1 MVGGSIIWGGETD
14 RPTVPA
20 QLLRTEHPP
29 KSLQCFALRA
39 CECQHVAMSEH
50 RVALSATESSCVLWT
65 LRTIARRERRRGP
78 EARRLTEPGLGRW
91 RAFVGGGGR
100 LHAGDLILLA
110 LENAAAVNPLG
121 YRLPKKLDEEDGE
134 AFLSEAFKE
143 GTWVTTGVADY
154 LEGLALAFG
163 RPPLSAQRRAAFGPI
178 RFDQRILE
186 FPSTAARVAASV
198 APKDAPIETYVTYV
212 VADDV
217 DRFIVGCAM
226 AEFDR
231 PLAPTLIDI
240 VALKRGDQS
249 AITASFTKAATLV
262 PNDPLANLLPP
273 TAIGDRLVVL

>member
-1 MVGGSIIWGGETD
+1 MAILHRAVGLD
-14 RPTVPA
+14 
-20 QLLRTEHPP
+20 
-29 KSLQCFALRA
+29 
-39 CECQHVAMSEH
+39 
-50 RVALSATESSCVLWT
+50 ATESLCVVWT
-65 LRTIARRERRRGP
+65 LRTIARRERRRGS
-78 EARRLTEPGLGRW
+78 EARRLTEPDLLRW
-91 RAFVGGGGR
+91 RAFAGSAGR
-100 LHAGDLILLA
+100 LHAGDLISLA

-121 YRLPKKLDEEDGE
+121 YCLPVKLDEDCGE
-134 AFLSEAFKE
+134 ALLSEALKD
-143 GTWVTTGVADY
+143 GSWVTSGVADY

-163 RPPLSAQRRAAFGPI
+163 RSPLSPQRRAAFGPI

-240 VALKRGDQS
+240 SALERGDRS
-249 AITASFTKAATLV
+249 AVTASFTKAATLV
-262 PNDPLANLLPP
+262 PNDPVANLFPP